1 MTQPTGLRDRTA
13 GVTIGVDVGGTN
25 VRAARVGPDGAV
37 SGLRRVRTDS
47 LPSVVDLIESLVR
60 GLLDDDVLGVGV
72 GIPGR
77 LHRDG
82 RTVLSAGFVNLA
94 GIALGEVLA
103 ARIGRP
109 VVLENDAHM
118 ALVAELAVGAASG
131 ADDVVMFTVGTGIGG
146 AVAVA
151 RTVLR
156 GRGNAGQLGHL
167 TVDPSGPV
175 CKCGRRGCSEVFLSG
190 TALNGYM
197 EEAGLPKGTT
207 VERLLAGSGDDP
219 AAAAVLA
226 RWVTP
231 WRHAIDTMI
240 AALDPDLVVLGG
252 GLGVATAAALQGIV
266 PASPWFECPV
276 VAATLGDDAGVIGA
290 GLRAFSA

>member
-1 MTQPTGLRDRTA
+1 MTHHSDLNGMPT

-25 VRAARVGPDGAV
+25 VRAARIGPDGAIL
-37 SGLRRVRTDS
+37 GLRKVRTDS

-60 GLLDDDVLGVGV
+60 GLLDNDVVGVGV
-72 GIPGR
+72 GVPGR
-77 LHRDG
+77 LDRDG
-82 RTVLSAGFVNLA
+82 RTVLSAGYVNLA
-94 GIALGEVLA
+94 GIALGEVLG

-109 VVLENDAHM
+109 VALENDAHM
-118 ALVAELAVGAASG
+118 ALFAELAVGAATG
-131 ADDVVMFTVGTGIGG
+131 AENVVMFTVGTGIGG

-167 TVDPSGPV
+167 TIDPAGPV

-190 TALNGYM
+190 TALTGYM
-197 EEAGLPKGTT
+197 EDAGLPKGTT
-207 VERLLAGSGDDP
+207 VERLLVDSRDDP
-219 AAAAVLA
+219 TAAAVIA

-231 WRHAIDTMI
+231 WRAAIDTTI

-252 GLGVATAAALQGIV
+252 GLGVAVATALRGTAQ
-266 PASPWFECPV
+266 ASPWFECPV

-290 GLRAFSA
+290 GLRAFPA

>member
-1 MTQPTGLRDRTA
+1 MTRPSTLQGTPR

-25 VRAARVGPDGAV
+25 VRAARISPDGAV
-37 SGLRRVRTDS
+37 SGLRKVRTDS

-60 GLLDDDVLGVGV
+60 GLLDDDVVGVGV

-77 LHRDG
+77 FDRDG
-82 RTVLSAGFVNLA
+82 RTVLSAGFVDLA
-94 GIALGEVLA
+94 GIALGEVLG

-109 VVLENDAHM
+109 VVLDNDAHM
-118 ALVAELAVGAASG
+118 ALGAELAVGAATG

-151 RTVLR
+151 RTVIR

-167 TVDPSGPV
+167 TVDPAGPV

-190 TALNGYM
+190 TALNGYIDD
-197 EEAGLPKGTT
+197 AGLPRGTT
-207 VERLLAGSGDDP
+207 VERLLLERGHDP
-219 AAAAVLA
+219 TAAAVLA
-226 RWVTP
+226 RWVAP
-231 WRHAIDTMI
+231 WRHAIDTTI

-252 GLGVATAAALQGIV
+252 GLGVAAAAALEGTA
-266 PASPWFECPV
+266 PASHWFECPV

>member
-1 MTQPTGLRDRTA
+1 MTQLSALLAKPP

-25 VRAARVGPDGAV
+25 VRAARIGTDGTV
-37 SGLRRVRTDS
+37 SGLRKARTDS

-60 GLLDDDVLGVGV
+60 GFLDDDVVGVGV

-77 LHRDG
+77 LDRDG
-82 RTVLSAGFVNLA
+82 RTVLSAGFVSLA
-94 GIALGEVLA
+94 GIALGEVLS

-109 VVLENDAHM
+109 VVLDNDAHM
-118 ALVAELAVGAASG
+118 ALVAELAVGAATG

-151 RTVLR
+151 RTVIR

-167 TVDPSGPV
+167 TVDPAGPV

-190 TALNGYM
+190 TALNGYI
-197 EEAGLPKGTT
+197 EDAGLPRGTT
-207 VERLLAGSGDDP
+207 VERLLLERGNDP
-219 AAAAVLA
+219 AAAAVIA
-226 RWVTP
+226 RWVAP
-231 WRHAIDTMI
+231 WRHAIDTI
-240 AALDPDLVVLGG
+240 VAALDPDLVVLGG
-252 GLGVATAAALQGIV
+252 GLGVAAAAALEGTV
-266 PASPWFECPV
+266 PASHWFECPV